1 MKRRLKFGLVSILSL
16 IMVLFNFVPVSAI
29 EENIVIPVK
38 ISDTETWFFKSVEDY
53 NKYKQQIEL
62 GADNI
67 NVCGEYST
75 TKEISRKNVS
85 HKFIGYHSK
94 TKKWSKTSYYK
105 LTPSTKCTVSL
116 SSTYEGILFKF
127 LLNHVTTV
135 ETRLNADSSRYS
147 KLALSGDYIVKHM
160 RTFYYD
166 SNGLYDTYDY
176 VSSKNTNKYLDVKYK

>member
-1 MKRRLKFGLVSILSL
+1 MKRRLKFALVSILSL

-75 TKEISRKNVS
+75 TKEISIIAKLKNGV
-85 HKFIGYHSK
+85 
-94 TKKWSKTSYYK
+94 K
-105 LTPSTKCTVSL
+105 LH
-116 SSTYEGILFKF
+116 II
-127 LLNHVTTV
+127 N
-135 ETRLNADSSRYS
+135 
-147 KLALSGDYIVKHM
+147 
-160 RTFYYD
+160 
-166 SNGLYDTYDY
+166 
-176 VSSKNTNKYLDVKYK
+176 